1 MEKPFR
7 VVPEISEQTPMTVLG
22 LNIVPE
28 PLLRQKV
35 TEAIRASIAAGNL
48 APGQKLVEREICGEL
63 GISRTV
69 LREALQHLEAEGLIV
84 NRSRRGRTVISI
96 GRQEAKEIYEVR
108 KALERVIGTG
118 FAENAAAVQINRL
131 KTYLQSI
138 RNRQPRDVFSAEAQF
153 FAMMREHCGNQV
165 AAEFA
170 RQLDGRVMIV
180 KQLSAF
186 QNIPFPERLEE
197 LDAIMTAI
205 EKRNGPLAGELCMK
219 RIERLSE
226 GVVNLIDQAAAVDA

>member
-1 MEKPFR
+1 
-7 VVPEISEQTPMTVLG
+7 MTILG

-28 PLLRQKV
+28 PLLREKV
-35 TEAIRASIAAGNL
+35 TEAIRTSIATGNL

-69 LREALQHLEAEGLIV
+69 LREALQHLEAEGLVV

-96 GRQEAKEIYEVR
+96 GRQEAAEIYAVR
-108 KALERVIGTG
+108 KALEGLIGAG
-118 FAENAAAVQINRL
+118 FADNASAVQIKKLRAH
-131 KTYLQSI
+131 LQSM
-138 RNRQPRDVFSAEAQF
+138 RSRQPRDIFAAEQRF
-153 FAMMREHCGNQV
+153 FTMMREHCGNQV

-170 RQLDGRVMIV
+170 RRLDGRVMIL

-186 QNIPFPERLEE
+186 ENIPHSGRLQE

-205 EKRNGPLAGELCMK
+205 ETRNGKLAGELCME

-226 GVVNLIDQAAAVDA
+226 GVVNLMEEPEAMAS